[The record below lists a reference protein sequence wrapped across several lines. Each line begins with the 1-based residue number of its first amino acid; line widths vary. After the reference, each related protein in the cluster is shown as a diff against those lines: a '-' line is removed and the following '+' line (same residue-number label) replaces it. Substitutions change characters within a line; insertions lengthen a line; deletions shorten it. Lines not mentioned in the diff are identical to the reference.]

1 MTRRPAASV
10 PRVLCLAPGLVLG
23 LAVIACASSEPPGAT
38 GPADAVTIENATG
51 RPVTIMYESPDGR
64 TEPIAELAA
73 GERVV
78 DDRLFEGRDG
88 LCRTGRLVA
97 LAQGGTEIDELYNV
111 CLGRVWT
118 VEGTP
123 GP

>member
-1 MTRRPAASV
+1 MSRPPAAFVSRLLYV
-10 PRVLCLAPGLVLG
+10 G
-23 LAVIACASSEPPGAT
+23 LALVVITCAPSEVPGAT

-51 RPVTIMYESPDGR
+51 GPVTILYESPGGA
-64 TEPIAELAA
+64 TERLAQLAA

-78 DDRLFEGRDG
+78 DDTLFEGREG

-97 LAQGGTEIDELYNV
+97 LTQDSTEIDELYNV